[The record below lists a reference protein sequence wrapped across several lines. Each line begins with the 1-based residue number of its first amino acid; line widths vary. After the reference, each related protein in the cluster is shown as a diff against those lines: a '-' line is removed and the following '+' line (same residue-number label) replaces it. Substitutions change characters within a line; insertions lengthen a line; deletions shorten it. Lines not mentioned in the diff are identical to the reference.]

1 MRAPVLVRARA
12 YVRASVRAC
21 ARVCVVC
28 VCGVCVCERARL
40 CVPDESMRAR
50 MDVLRQR
57 RTAYFFVLSNLK
69 SIIHLSSG

>member
-12 YVRASVRAC
+12 YVRVSVRAC
-21 ARVCVVC
+21 ARVCVCVC
-28 VCGVCVCERARL
+28 VCVRAGV

-50 MDVLRQR
+50 MDVLRKR

>member
-1 MRAPVLVRARA
+1 MRGCARASLCVYTCVRVCVRVCVYICGRARA
-12 YVRASVRAC
+12 CVRADV
-21 ARVCVVC
+21 
-28 VCGVCVCERARL
+28 

-50 MDVLRQR
+50 LDVLRQR